1 MQPYL
6 TESEPDLGD
15 SLPPSDSHT
24 RNSPSC
30 VGTSLGPNVAVQT
43 VAGSPQ
49 GGSSMKLSGYFTFV
63 VLAFGSVLSTSAQQ
77 NPTQVTV
84 SSVVTCVSTGDQRQ
98 HCSANTS
105 AGVVMLRQSSE
116 TNCLLGRNWGYDAQ
130 GVWVTEGCGGEF
142 ATGST
147 SRSVAVPVEA
157 NAYVEPADQKAEMA
171 TATTGVNPKVQ
182 YFGMLNPYG
191 SLRTIVGISDAGAQV
206 QDDASRI
213 GINFTT
219 FGAIKVF
226 GTAEWGVNLVQSET
240 TFNAGATT
248 ASGFGVI
255 NQATQPVFGA
265 RLGFVGVDFGAFG
278 RIAFGKQNSTH
289 YDITDYTTDR
299 FNVFG
304 GQSTATYVAGT
315 DGGQSG
321 TGRADQVILYHIK
334 FAKIFDF
341 GAQGQ
346 LRSGATSQAFNGFG
360 FSLQATVLPGLKI
373 GGAYNKTYFNPEF
386 TRVIFNGGGTDYWTI
401 GAKGDWRNLEW
412 GAVYV
417 RQSNGDIAFV
427 PDPAGG
433 PEPIA
438 IGFSADGVELYS
450 RLKFGKFA
458 AVFGFDDY
466 IPRDLSPFI
475 NSNFKTRYGILGA
488 EWHFSKAGYAFFET
502 SLGDSVDAQ
511 GKNVSDAAALGFRYD
526 FSWKTPHTE

>member
-1 MQPYL
+1 M
-6 TESEPDLGD
+6 
-15 SLPPSDSHT
+15 
-24 RNSPSC
+24 
-30 VGTSLGPNVAVQT
+30 
-43 VAGSPQ
+43 
-49 GGSSMKLSGYFTFV
+49 V
-63 VLAFGSVLSTSAQQ
+63 VNTSAQQ
-77 NPTQVTV
+77 NSTRV
-84 SSVVTCVSTGDQRQ
+84 SVESVVTCVSAGDQRQ

-147 SRSVAVPVEA
+147 SRSAAVPSEA

-171 TATTGVNPKVQ
+171 TVTTGVNPKVQ

-206 QDDASRI
+206 QDDASRV

-219 FGAIKVF
+219 FGAIRVF

-255 NQATQPVFGA
+255 NQATEPVFGA

-289 YDITDYTTDR
+289 YDVTDYTTDR

-321 TGRADQVILYHIK
+321 TGRADQVILYHLK

-373 GGAYNKTYFNPEF
+373 GGAYNKTYFNSQF
-386 TRVIFNGGGTDYWTI
+386 TKAIFNGGGTDYWTI
-401 GAKGDWRNLEW
+401 GAKGDWRHLEW

-433 PEPIA
+433 PEPVA
-438 IGFSADGVELYS
+438 IGFSADGIELYS

-458 AVFGFDDY
+458 AIIGFDDY
-466 IPRDLSPFI
+466 IPRDLSPLI

-502 SLGDSVDAQ
+502 SLGDSVNAQ